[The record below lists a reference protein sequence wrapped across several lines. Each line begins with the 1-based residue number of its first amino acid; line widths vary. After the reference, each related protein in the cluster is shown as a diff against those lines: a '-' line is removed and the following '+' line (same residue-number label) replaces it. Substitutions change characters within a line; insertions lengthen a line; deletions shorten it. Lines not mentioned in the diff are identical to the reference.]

1 LEEQLYDVAG
11 EFFAV
16 MELPGIVAEG
26 FLNGEDIVVVDVE
39 GEVAS
44 FAIEGWIACDSEAF
58 GVVEDD
64 DGILVGDAGVEPGK
78 AAAGEFDLGGG
89 DGLEGGVG
97 RGDVALEL
105 ALDLVN
111 VVFKADEEVGEEQL
125 ALGGGD
131 LCLML

>member
-1 LEEQLYDVAG
+1 VAG
-11 EFFAV
+11 EFFGLK
-16 MELPGIVAEG
+16 ELPGGVAEG

-39 GEVAS
+39 GEVAGFS
-44 FAIEGWIACDSEAF
+44 IEGGIGCDSEAL

-64 DGILVGDAGVEPGK
+64 DGILVGDTGVEPGK

-89 DGLEGGVG
+89 DGLEDGVG
-97 RGDVALEL
+97 RGGVALEL
-105 ALDLVN
+105 AFDLVD
-111 VVFKADEEVGEEQL
+111 VVFKADDELGEELL